1 MANSFRQRVYKV
13 LDKLIGYELAAAE
26 SEYAHS
32 VRLGN
37 SNQRAFSRLG
47 RLTSTLDDLGR
58 TGRRLAK
65 AKGLPTDSEWGDQL
79 AGGKADGKAP
89 SDFDEKELQKGQKVE
104 LEHTDDYDTAL
115 EIAMDHITELGDEY
129 YPELD
134 KMEKKLKDKEADDEN
149 MGNQTIGD
157 NPLMS
162 PTNEE
167 LPPTGKSLN
176 APSRRPGPYAK
187 RA

>member
-1 MANSFRQRVYKV
+1 MANSFRHRVSNIINRLV
-13 LDKLIGYELAAAE
+13 GYELDKAE
-26 SEYAHS
+26 SEYNHS
-32 VRLGN
+32 TRVGN
-37 SNQRAFSRLG
+37 SNQRAFDRLR
-47 RLTSTLDDLGR
+47 RLNSTLDDLGR
-58 TGRRLAK
+58 TGRRIA
-65 AKGLPTDSEWGDQL
+65 AANGLPTDSEWDDQL

-89 SDFDEKELQKGQKVE
+89 SDFDEKALQKGQKVE

-134 KMEKKLKDKEADDEN
+134 KMEKKLKDKEAEDEN

-167 LPPTGKSLN
+167 LSPLDKSLN

>member
-13 LDKLIGYELAAAE
+13 LDKLIGFELDKAE

-37 SNQRAFSRLG
+37 SNQRAYHRLR
-47 RLTSTLDDLGR
+47 RLSSTLDDLGR
-58 TGRRLAK
+58 TGRRIAA
-65 AKGLPTDSEWGDQL
+65 AKGLPTDDAWTDKL
-79 AGGKADGKAP
+79 PGGKGDNKTP
-89 SDFDEKELQKGQKVE
+89 SDFDKAELQKGQKVE
-104 LEHTDDYDTAL
+104 LEHTDDYDIAL
-115 EIAMDHITELGDEY
+115 EIAADHLEESGSY
-129 YPELD
+129 YEELD

-162 PTNEE
+162 PVNEE

>member
-1 MANSFRQRVYKV
+1 MANTFRQRVYKV

-79 AGGKADGKAP
+79 AGGKADGKTP
-89 SDFDEKELQKGQKVE
+89 SDFDKAELQKGQKVE
-104 LEHTDDYDTAL
+104 LEHTDDYDIAL
-115 EIAMDHITELGDEY
+115 EIAADHLSESSAY
-129 YPELD
+129 YEELD

-167 LPPTGKSLN
+167 LSPLDKSLN

>member
-1 MANSFRQRVYKV
+1 MANTFRRRLSNIIDYIVSRE
-13 LDKLIGYELAAAE
+13 LDKAE
-26 SEYAHS
+26 QEYNYSA
-32 VRLGN
+32 RFGN
-37 SNQRAFSRLG
+37 SNQRAFDRLR
-47 RLTSTLDDLGR
+47 RLTGTLDDLGR
-58 TGRRLAK
+58 TGRRIA
-65 AKGLPTDSEWGDQL
+65 ASKGLPTDDAWTDKL
-79 AGGKADGKAP
+79 PGGKADGKAP
-89 SDFDEKELQKGQKVE
+89 SDFDEKALQKGQKVE

-115 EIAMDHITELGDEY
+115 EIAMDHITELGNEY

-162 PTNEE
+162 PVNEE